1 MYAYV
6 FRSKSFLFRFFIALQ
21 WLSILAPRDLL
32 HQLVLKLIQA
42 QLFHLARDDSRRR
55 T

>member
-6 FRSKSFLFRFFIALQ
+6 FRSKVSSLGFFIALQ
-21 WLSILAPRDLL
+21 WLSVLAPRDLL